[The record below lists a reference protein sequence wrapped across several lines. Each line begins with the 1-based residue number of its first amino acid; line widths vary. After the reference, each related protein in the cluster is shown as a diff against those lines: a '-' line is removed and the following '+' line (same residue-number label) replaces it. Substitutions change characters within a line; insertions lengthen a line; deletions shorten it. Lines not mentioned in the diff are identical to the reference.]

1 MTKLSNSTPPM
12 PKPTTIGVSLTGTSR
27 STRRHWPTMTAP
39 SNLILTMPWPT
50 TTEATL
56 TVTSRSTRRHW
67 LTMTAPSNSIPTTL
81 SLRTIERRYIA
92 CSREGSRKASQGEK
106 SYYFIDS
113 NATQAIESLY
123 AWIEAELGSRIQ
135 ADVIR
140 SSHLNHKREIFL

>member
-1 MTKLSNSTPPM
+1 MTELSNLTPPM
-12 PKPTTIGVSLTGTSR
+12 PKPTTIGVSLTG
-27 STRRHWPTMTAP
+27 
-39 SNLILTMPWPT
+39 
-50 TTEATL
+50 
-56 TVTSRSTRRHW
+56 TSRSTRRHW

-106 SYYFIDS
+106 YYYFIDS